1 MRKLVLVAMA
11 VGLTAAAPASEA
23 LAWGCVAVDS
33 QGAYGYSYNW
43 ASEEDAE
50 LTALQQC
57 EKHSNTDDCQTDS
70 CDPNG

>member
-1 MRKLVLVAMA
+1 MRKPVLAVMA
-11 VGLTAAAPASEA
+11 LGMMATLHVSSAS
-23 LAWGCVAVDS
+23 AWGCVAVDS

-57 EKHSNTDDCQTDS
+57 EKHSKTDDCQTDS